1 MMGSRNKKIETVLQL
16 DYCWR
21 KEQDASAIY
30 LETLGEH
37 LSWQSDQSQPGVSF
51 YQVSFVYA
59 LTEVLNNK
67 KRAAS
72 CVLLN
77 DELD

>member
-37 LSWQSDQSQPGVSF
+37 LSWQSDQSQPGVKF
-51 YQVSFVYA
+51 LIKF
-59 LTEVLNNK
+59 N
-67 KRAAS
+67 
-72 CVLLN
+72 LLM
-77 DELD
+77 LSLKF

>member
-1 MMGSRNKKIETVLQL
+1 MMGSRNKKVETVLQL
-16 DYCWR
+16 GCCWR

-30 LETLGEH
+30 LEKLGEH
-37 LSWQSDQSQPGVSF
+37 LGWQSDQSQPGVSF
-51 YQVSFVYA
+51 YQVEFVYA

-77 DELD
+77 DELV